1 MNFGKDWNNE
11 RSRILQI
18 MKAQNNHIFGTPR
31 IRNREKIQTHI
42 RNLFIHICFNLSKN
56 WCIERCEMLQ
66 NMSSTKLPFFGTP
79 KIIQMEIKIIKNTP
93 KTFRW
98 WSKYL
103 QNIFNSMNLDY
114 QLCAPQKKP
123 MPTFSGSVFSEWRKK
138 TKISIFAKNPI

>member
-42 RNLFIHICFNLSKN
+42 GHLFIHICFNLSKN
-56 WCIERCEMLQ
+56 WCIERCKMLQ

-79 KIIQMEIKIIKNTP
+79 KIIQMEIKVKNTP

-98 WSKYL
+98 LSKYL

-114 QLCAPQKKP
+114 QLCAHKKKL
-123 MPTFSGSVFSEWRKK
+123 SEAVYLVYFEEKIPKFHFCKK
-138 TKISIFAKNPI
+138 SNLGG